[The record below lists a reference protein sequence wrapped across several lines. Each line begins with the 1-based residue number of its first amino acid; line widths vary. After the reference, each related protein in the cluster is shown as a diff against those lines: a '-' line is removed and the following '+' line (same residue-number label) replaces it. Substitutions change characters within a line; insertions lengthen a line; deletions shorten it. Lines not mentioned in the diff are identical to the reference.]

1 MTRDRAVAAGLEAD
15 GTRSNAPARATLAE
29 LAAWQRFDIYD
40 SMPPPETVFRLV
52 TIPLASLTHHPG
64 LTVQVFWDDP
74 PGYYLA
80 MRAAAR
86 ARLLP
91 PIVVTPAEI
100 IDGYHRI
107 VLALGG
113 QQTTINAY
121 LPEDESPAG
130 PTDRPIDAAARRDEH
145 G

>member
-1 MTRDRAVAAGLEAD
+1 LATDVEAGR
-15 GTRSNAPARATLAE
+15 TRSRAPARATLAE
-29 LAAWQRFDIYD
+29 LAAWQGFDLYE

-52 TIPLASLTHHPG
+52 TVPLASLTHHSG

-86 ARLLP
+86 AGLLP
-91 PIVVTPAEI
+91 PIVVTQTEI
-100 IDGYHRI
+100 LDGYHRI
-107 VLALGG
+107 VLALGDH
-113 QQTTINAY
+113 QATIDAY

-130 PTDRPIDAAARRDEH
+130 PADRPMEAVARRGEH